1 MKKRRTADMKRKGM
15 SLALTLLVLLVAGA
29 MVAVSMYFIENMMMT
44 TQMNLD
50 SELRMNAAIAGVEKG
65 KQWIL
70 AEIAANKGAPKLDD
84 PKIKASEVTETFD
97 RFILKSEDLTTPEGV
112 SLSVN
117 VFDLVYDV
125 GSEDIVFEPRMP
137 PQILKVFSDD
147 IAESSL
153 IQRQSYEA
161 SNRGGGSPEGLG
173 LFTGVYHAY
182 LIRSRAVLNGISKT
196 IDQSVYLM
204 DD

>member
-112 SLSVN
+112 SVSVR

-125 GSEDIVFEPRMP
+125 GSEDIDFERGMP
-137 PQILKVFSDD
+137 PQILKVFTEDMSQ
-147 IAESSL
+147 SSQ
-153 IQRQSYEA
+153 IKRQSYDT
-161 SNRGGGSPEGLG
+161 SNRGGGSPENLAT
-173 LFTGVYHAY
+173 FSGVYHAY
-182 LIRSRAVLNGISKT
+182 LIRSSAALNGISKT
-196 IDQSVYLM
+196 IEQSVYLKK
-204 DD
+204 